1 MVKCATK
8 YTLFLFWVGGMGVV
22 MLMKVCT
29 FERDIKF
36 KCQLH
41 VEMTNVRLAADKK
54 KTEWPNKILSDI
66 FSENVV
72 LEYLCRRNIFISK
85 GHKCLL
91 GVVKKNPHCT
101 YLDYVVFETVCHFLV
116 CVCMGGRGEGV
127 VILGPLYALV
137 WFPKYVV

>member
-8 YTLFLFWVGGMGVV
+8 YTLFLFWVGEWGGNADEGMHV
-22 MLMKVCT
+22 
-29 FERDIKF
+29 ERDIKF

-91 GVVKKNPHCT
+91 GVVKKIRIVH
-101 YLDYVVFETVCHFLV
+101 
-116 CVCMGGRGEGV
+116 
-127 VILGPLYALV
+127 I
-137 WFPKYVV
+137 